1 MSGLLAGVCDALY
14 AQPARSAGRGRVLM
28 LIGAQPQLGVTAAAR
43 AVAEGLG
50 PGAVYAIDLDLRR
63 NALAQS
69 FAKDSPLG
77 PRIDGA
83 LNGARFHG
91 AIDAKGAAAPA
102 PPFGFHRVGR
112 TRLYVGAVDARALPA
127 GGRLVL
133 SAGGAYWDAVRA
145 GGAMAVVDAPAL
157 ARSKAAL
164 AVARRMDG
172 VVIVVGAGEGAAPA
186 AIETKGALVKAG
198 ANVMGLIYAGASA
211 EVLALDRLT
220 RQAV

>member
-1 MSGLLAGVCDALY
+1 
-14 AQPARSAGRGRVLM
+14 
-28 LIGAQPQLGVTAAAR
+28 
-43 AVAEGLG
+43 
-50 PGAVYAIDLDLRR
+50 
-63 NALAQS
+63 
-69 FAKDSPLG
+69 
-77 PRIDGA
+77 
-83 LNGARFHG
+83 
-91 AIDAKGAAAPA
+91 
-102 PPFGFHRVGR
+102 
-112 TRLYVGAVDARALPA
+112 
-127 GGRLVL
+127 L

-164 AVARRMDG
+164 AVARHMDG